1 MFESKAREYF
11 KGACH
16 HFLLPA
22 TEVLET
28 VQLVFSM
35 ELLAIS
41 SMSESEVSSEPK
53 VLVLPE
59 DLQRVCEQ

>member
-1 MFESKAREYF
+1 MFEAKAREYF
-11 KGACH
+11 QGACD

-28 VQLVFSM
+28 LRLVFSM

-41 SMSESEVSSEPK
+41 SISVVGSDHKDSFGASLK
-53 VLVLPE
+53 LTNIF
-59 DLQRVCEQ
+59 